1 MTTYRFSAIKGVQA
15 GKEFYTAMLPLN
27 LIGDLFEDSDPNIP
41 AEFRAQRKL
50 NKRRIPAIKKYVID
64 NRNSYVFSAL
74 AASIDGNYTFVSL
87 NDDAPDL
94 GVLQVE
100 KDAVFLI
107 NDGQHRRAAIVEAM
121 KEDETL
127 GKETIAVVFYK
138 DNGLK
143 NSQQMFTD
151 LNKHAVKTSN
161 SISEL
166 YDSTDPLAELTRMVV
181 EKINFF
187 DKYTDREKD
196 NLSKYS
202 AALFVFNTFYK
213 ANKRIVGKDSPP
225 YDIDFVTK
233 YWMKLVECVDVWADL
248 ETGSIS
254 KVKLRSD
261 YLICQSVVI
270 EALGEVGNYFYN
282 NRTKWEQIFSEI
294 KNVDWRRNNPIW
306 KYRCIKDNNK
316 MVKSEKS
323 ICLTANAI
331 KIQLGASLDEE
342 EQYREFEI
350 RRIGKNHE

>member
-1 MTTYRFSAIKGVQA
+1 MPTYRFSAIKGIQA
-15 GKEFYTAMLPLN
+15 GKEFYTAMIPLN
-27 LIGDLFEDSDPNIP
+27 LIGDLFEDSDSNIP

-50 NKRRIPAIKKYVID
+50 NKKRIPAIKKYVLD

-74 AASIDGNYTFVSL
+74 AASIDGSYTFVSL
-87 NDDAPDL
+87 SDDTPDL
-94 GVLQVE
+94 GVLQIE
-100 KDAVFLI
+100 KDAFFLI

-121 KEDETL
+121 KEDKTL

-166 YDSTDPLAELTRMVV
+166 YDSTDPIAELTRIVV
-181 EKINFF
+181 EKIKFF
-187 DKYTDREKD
+187 NKYTDKEKD

-213 ANKRIVGKDSPP
+213 ANKRIIGKNPSP

-233 YWMKLVECVDVWADL
+233 YWMKLVECVDIWEDL
-248 ETGSIS
+248 ENGNIT

-261 YLICQSVVI
+261 YLVCQSVVI
-270 EALGEVGNYFYN
+270 EALGEVGKYFYN
-282 NRTKWEQIFSEI
+282 NRTKWEEIFSEI
-294 KNVDWRRNNPIW
+294 RNIDWRRDNPIW
-306 KYRCIKDNNK
+306 KDRCIKDNNK
-316 MVKSEKS
+316 MVKNEKS

-331 KIQLGASLDEE
+331 KRKLGISLYEE
-342 EQYREFEI
+342 EQYIEFEMK
-350 RRIGKNHE
+350 RIGKNHE